1 MCCSATL
8 EGGGAHTVHTRCATW
23 LEHFCAHGLACVWVH
38 VSVIV
43 PCSKVAAGIWGVGT
57 LNLHPS
63 PSLQEGEPSY
73 TALLQQG
80 AANGDGTA
88 LLPLDAAVALLPASL
103 GEFGIK
109 HVEFEQQQ
117 QQQQQQQQLKL
128 EHGGGSG
135 GVGSSGGGGG
145 SSGSGPSPAA
155 GAQPGSP
162 PGGREGDAGQP
173 A

>member
-1 MCCSATL
+1 MS
-8 EGGGAHTVHTRCATW
+8 
-23 LEHFCAHGLACVWVH
+23 
-38 VSVIV
+38 VS
-43 PCSKVAAGIWGVGT
+43 SSQRA
-57 LNLHPS
+57 
-63 PSLQEGEPSY
+63 SLGRSRSLWMLPQEGEPSY

-117 QQQQQQQQLKL
+117 QQRAKL
-128 EHGGGSG
+128 EHASGSG
-135 GVGSSGGGGG
+135 GVGSSGGGD
-145 SSGSGPSPAA
+145 SGSLPPAA
-155 GAQPGSP
+155 DAQPASP
-162 PGGREGDAGQP
+162 TGANHEGAGQP

>member
-1 MCCSATL
+1 ML
-8 EGGGAHTVHTRCATW
+8 
-23 LEHFCAHGLACVWVH
+23 
-38 VSVIV
+38 
-43 PCSKVAAGIWGVGT
+43 
-57 LNLHPS
+57 
-63 PSLQEGEPSY
+63 LQEGEPSY

-117 QQQQQQQQLKL
+117 QRAKL
-128 EHGGGSG
+128 EHASGSG
-135 GVGSSGGGGG
+135 GVGSSGGGD
-145 SSGSGPSPAA
+145 SGSLPPAA
-155 GAQPGSP
+155 DAQPASP
-162 PGGREGDAGQP
+162 TGANHEGAGQP

>member
-1 MCCSATL
+1 MPYFGFVL
-8 EGGGAHTVHTRCATW
+8 
-23 LEHFCAHGLACVWVH
+23 
-38 VSVIV
+38 VS
-43 PCSKVAAGIWGVGT
+43 
-57 LNLHPS
+57 
-63 PSLQEGEPSY
+63 QEGEPSY

-117 QQQQQQQQLKL
+117 QQQQQRAKL
-128 EHGGGSG
+128 EHASGSG
-135 GVGSSGGGGG
+135 GVGSSGGGD
-145 SSGSGPSPAA
+145 S
-155 GAQPGSP
+155 GSP
-162 PGGREGDAGQP
+162 PAGADAQPASPTGANNEGAGQP